1 MYEYKNTTNQDIDL
15 VGHGIVKA
23 GAVIRT
29 EVEIN
34 NPNLQLV
41 STKDKGS
48 NSVVGTEVQ
57 QPNAV
62 VNAAPV
68 QQPAQTVVN
77 PVGEATQGGN

>member
-29 EVEIN
+29 QEPIN
-34 NPNLQLV
+34 NPNLELV
-41 STKDKGS
+41 SSKEKPV

-57 QPNAV
+57 QPNV
-62 VNAAPV
+62 VTNASPV
-68 QQPAQTVVN
+68 EQPAQTVVN
-77 PVGEATQGGN
+77 PVGDATQGGN